1 MAEQKHILEILLD
14 KVRKDIP
21 ETTEVYLARDDQ
33 DNEVIAV
40 NTKDY
45 QRGLPIDQI
54 VHSFG
59 VFRIYQSESEEEALN
74 QLAKSI
80 SDSILNMENQIQAE
94 EAEDKAEADKK

>member
-1 MAEQKHILEILLD
+1 MAEEKHILDRLLE
-14 KVRKDIP
+14 KVKKDIP
-21 ETTEVYLARDDQ
+21 ETTEIYLARDEQ
-33 DNEVIAV
+33 ENEVIAV

-59 VFRIYQSESEEEALN
+59 VFRIYQSDSEEEALD

-80 SDSILNMENQIQAE
+80 VDSIHNMEEQLNT
-94 EAEDKAEADKK
+94 EAETKED